1 MAGAFHRI
9 LTQLLTEV
17 IKMDIFLVIKQSISG
32 WSNEPVK
39 AFENI
44 SDAKSFILNEKRLL
58 QFEYKIQKVTLISA
72 QHS

>member
-1 MAGAFHRI
+1 
-9 LTQLLTEV
+9 
-17 IKMDIFLVIKQSISG
+17 MDIFLVIKQSISG

-44 SDAKSFILNEKRLL
+44 SDAKSFILNEKSLL
-58 QFEYKIQKVTLISA
+58 QFEYKIQKVTLISS